1 MKNKFFS
8 LILGLIVILAT
19 TSITSCERVQ
29 MNDARTTSTTAIAA
43 QVSNAVYVAP
53 EVAQTRDVAYVAV
66 NDVTDPVVA
75 TDPAND
81 TTIMIIASV
90 LTVLLTLLSILFKNK
105 ADRASRVINEISL
118 ALTDRKVTT
127 DEIKKIIA
135 AWKGQ

>member
-29 MNDARTTSTTAIAA
+29 MNDASTTAIAA

-66 NDVTDPVVA
+66 NDVTDPVVP
-75 TDPAND
+75 TDPANND

-105 ADRASRVINEISL
+105 ADRASRVINEISQAL
-118 ALTDRKVTT
+118 ADRKVTT

>member
-29 MNDARTTSTTAIAA
+29 MNDASTTAIAA

-66 NDVTDPVVA
+66 NDVTDPVVP
-75 TDPAND
+75 TDPANND

-118 ALTDRKVTT
+118 ALADRKVTT